1 MASVHVAAFRA
12 ANDDSDAALREL
24 KRNLVY
30 GYRILARYGIG
41 VGLLGHLTARLPGA
55 NTFWSYQ
62 WGDSFEKVTEDGL
75 RECDFDCNV
84 ITGDGEVNDSL
95 KIEGFLYAARPD
107 ILCITHHHSD
117 NCLALGAIGEVL
129 QPFERSAARAYD
141 DMALLED
148 FDNAHRDPDAAKDFV
163 DALGNKGSVM
173 MQHHGI
179 MICGTSIPEVV
190 VRTKEIEIS
199 AGVQLKAMAAG
210 KLKLLNHEEAVRARD
225 FKRLPKSYMGVWDY
239 EVSQVNL
246 QNPGLFNEGSR
257 P

>member
-1 MASVHVAAFRA
+1 MTNSNVATFRIGK
-12 ANDDSDAALREL
+12 ANDSEALKEL

-62 WGDSFEKVTEDGL
+62 WGDSFEKVTESGL

-95 KIEGFLYAARPD
+95 KIEGILYAARPD
-107 ILCITHHHSD
+107 ILCISHHHSD
-117 NCLALGAIGEVL
+117 NCLALGSIGEVL
-129 QPFERSAARAYD
+129 QPFERSACRAYD

-148 FDNAHRDPDAAKDFV
+148 FDNAHRDPVAAKAFV
-163 DALGNKGSVM
+163 AALGTKNSVM
-173 MQHHGI
+173 MQHHGV
-179 MICGTSIPEVV
+179 MICGTSIQDVV

-210 KLKLLNHEEAVRARD
+210 KLKLMNHEEAVRARD

-239 EVSQVNL
+239 EVAQVNIE
-246 QNPGLFNEGSR
+246 NPHLFSDAR
-257 P
+257 TA